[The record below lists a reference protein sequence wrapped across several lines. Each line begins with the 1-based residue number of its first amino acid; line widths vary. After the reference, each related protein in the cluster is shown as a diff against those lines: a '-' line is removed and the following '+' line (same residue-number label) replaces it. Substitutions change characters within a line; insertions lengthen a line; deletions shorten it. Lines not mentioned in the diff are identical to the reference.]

1 MAQDAVAEIR
11 ERIDI
16 IDLIQGYVP
25 SLKKTGRSFKGLCPF
40 HQEKSPSFVVF
51 PDSQNFHCFGCG
63 KGGDLFTFYMLVEN
77 TEFRDALKELAV
89 RAGVTLDMAAAPAPE
104 HDAHRRRLIEAN
116 ELAVTFYSHVL
127 AKARQGEAGR
137 QMIADRGISPEM
149 VERFRLGFAP
159 ESWSDLLN
167 FLTSRDIPA
176 DIAHEAGL
184 LQTRDNGGHYD
195 RFRNRLMFPIRDRDG
210 DVVGFGGRAVGDGI
224 PKYLNSPQTPVFDK
238 SSLVYALDLAKDP
251 IRKAGE
257 VVIVEGYMDVIAAH
271 QFGYENVVAS
281 MGTALTETQAAL
293 VKRGSARIVLA
304 LDADAAGQM
313 ATIRGIETM
322 QGALDADVV
331 PAPDAAGII
340 RFERKLKTQIAVVNL
355 PEGKDPDE
363 LIRKTPD
370 AWPGIVASAKPFM
383 DFTIETLTRSVDLA
397 DPKQKSS
404 VVQQM
409 APLLQQIPDRIVQGH
424 YISMLARRLGL
435 EDRLVLAEVRK
446 ARLGARPSAQ
456 RHGITPDAIERVA
469 RRSTEDYVV
478 ALFLKHPDLTRDVVA
493 RIPIEELNDVRNRE
507 LVKILRDEAVA
518 ELAPEQIVVALDDQL
533 ADYAE
538 HLLSTLEGR
547 PEQFPGQIHRES
559 EEMLVKLGRER
570 FDFLMRQLD
579 TTLKMALQDQDAPAL
594 QSVKEQIGKLAER
607 HRQYHQP
614 PSPYFL
620 DTRSPARRL

>member
-1 MAQDAVAEIR
+1 MARDAVAEIR
-11 ERIDI
+11 DRIDI

-25 SLKKTGRSFKGLCPF
+25 SLKKAGRSFKGLCPF

-77 TEFRDALKELAV
+77 TEFRDALKELAT
-89 RAGVTLDMAAAPAPE
+89 RSGVTLDVTTTPAPE
-104 HDAHRRRLIEAN
+104 HDAYRRRLIEAN
-116 ELAVTFYSHVL
+116 ELAMTFFSNVL

-137 QMIADRGISPEM
+137 RMVEDRGISPEM

-167 FLTSRDIPA
+167 FLTSRDVPVDVA
-176 DIAHEAGL
+176 QEAGL
-184 LQTRDNGGHYD
+184 LQVRDNGGHYD

-210 DVVGFGGRAVGDGI
+210 DVVGFGGRAMGDGI
-224 PKYLNSPQTPVFDK
+224 PKYLNSPQTPIFDK
-238 SSLVYALDLAKDP
+238 SSLVYALDLAKEP
-251 IRKAGE
+251 IRKSGE

-281 MGTALTETQAAL
+281 MGTALTESQAAL
-293 VKRGSARIVLA
+293 VKRGSTRIVLA

-322 QGALDADVV
+322 QDALDADVQPV
-331 PAPDAAGII
+331 PDAAGII
-340 RFERKLKTQIAVVNL
+340 RFERKLKTQISVVHL

-363 LIRKTPD
+363 LIRKSPAT
-370 AWPGIVASAKPFM
+370 WPSVVASAKPFM
-383 DFTIETLTRSVDLA
+383 DFTIATLTRSVDLA
-397 DPKQKSS
+397 DPRQKST
-404 VVQQM
+404 VVQQL

-456 RHGITPDAIERVA
+456 RHGVTPDAVEQVA
-469 RRSTEDYVV
+469 RRSTEDYVI

-507 LVKILRDEAVA
+507 LVKVLRDESVS
-518 ELAPEQIVVALDDQL
+518 ELAPEQIVVALDDHL

-538 HLLSTLEGR
+538 FLLGTLEGR

-559 EEMLVKLGRER
+559 EEMLIKLGRER
-570 FDFLMRQLD
+570 FDFLMKQLD
-579 TTLKMALQDQDAPAL
+579 TSLKMALVDQDTSAL

-607 HRQYHQP
+607 HRQYYPP

-620 DTRSPARRL
+620 DSRSPNRR

>member
-1 MAQDAVAEIR
+1 MARDAVAEIR

-77 TEFRDALKELAV
+77 TEFRDALKELAI
-89 RAGVTLDMAAAPAPE
+89 RAGVTLDVATAPAPE
-104 HDAHRRRLIEAN
+104 HDAHRKRLIDAN
-116 ELAVTFYSHVL
+116 ELAATFFSHVL

-137 QMIADRGISPEM
+137 KMVEERRISPEM

-167 FLTSRDIPA
+167 FLTSRDVPA
-176 DIAHEAGL
+176 EVAHEAGL

-210 DVVGFGGRAVGDGI
+210 NVVGFGGRAVGDAM

-238 SSLVYALDLAKDP
+238 SSLVYALDLAKEP
-251 IRKAGE
+251 IRKIGD

-271 QFGYENVVAS
+271 QFGFENVVAS
-281 MGTALTETQAAL
+281 MGTALTESQAAL
-293 VKRGSARIVLA
+293 VKRGSTRIVLA

-322 QGALDADVV
+322 QDALDADVQPV
-331 PAPDAAGII
+331 PDAAGII
-340 RFERKLKTQIAVVNL
+340 RFERKLKTQISVVHL

-363 LIRKTPD
+363 LIRKSPD
-370 AWPGIVASAKPFM
+370 TWPSIVASARPFM

-397 DPKQKSS
+397 DPKQKSA

-409 APLLQQIPDRIVQGH
+409 APLLQQVSDRIVQGH

-446 ARLGARPSAQ
+446 ARLGGRPSAQ
-456 RHGITPDAIERVA
+456 RHGVSADAIERVA

-507 LVKILRDEAVA
+507 LVKVLRDESVA

-538 HLLSTLEGR
+538 FLLTTLEGR

-559 EEMLVKLGRER
+559 EAMLIKLGKER
-570 FDFLMRQLD
+570 FEFLMKQLE
-579 TTLKMALQDQDAPAL
+579 TSLKMALEEHDAAAML
-594 QSVKEQIGKLAER
+594 SVKEQIGKLAER
-607 HRQYHQP
+607 HRQYYPP

-620 DTRSPARRL
+620 DTRSPNRR

>member
-1 MAQDAVAEIR
+1 MARDAVAEIR
-11 ERIDI
+11 DRIDI

-25 SLKKTGRSFKGLCPF
+25 SLKKAGRSFKGLCPF

-77 TEFRDALKELAV
+77 TEFRDALKELAT
-89 RAGVTLDMAAAPAPE
+89 RAGVTLDVTTAPAPE

-116 ELAVTFYSHVL
+116 ELATTFFSHVL
-127 AKARQGEAGR
+127 AKAKQGEAGR
-137 QMIADRGISPEM
+137 RMVKDRGISPEM

-167 FLTSRDIPA
+167 FLTSRDVPVDVA
-176 DIAHEAGL
+176 QEAGL
-184 LQTRDNGGHYD
+184 LQVRDNGGHYD

-210 DVVGFGGRAVGDGI
+210 DVVGFGGRAMGDGI
-224 PKYLNSPQTPVFDK
+224 PKYLNSPQTPIFDK
-238 SSLVYALDLAKDP
+238 SSLVYALDLAKEP
-251 IRKAGE
+251 IRQSGE

-281 MGTALTETQAAL
+281 MGTALTESQAAL
-293 VKRGSARIVLA
+293 VKRGSTRIVLA

-322 QGALDADVV
+322 QDALDADVQPV
-331 PAPDAAGII
+331 PDAAGVI
-340 RFERKLKTQIAVVNL
+340 RFERKLKTQISVVDL

-363 LIRKTPD
+363 LIRKSPD
-370 AWPGIVASAKPFM
+370 AWPGIVASARPFM

-397 DPKQKSS
+397 DPRQKSAA
-404 VVQQM
+404 VQQL

-456 RHGITPDAIERVA
+456 RNGVTPDAVEQVA

-507 LVKILRDEAVA
+507 LVRVLRDESVS
-518 ELAPEQIVVALDDQL
+518 ELAPEQIIVALDDHL

-538 HLLSTLEGR
+538 FLLGTLEGR

-559 EEMLVKLGRER
+559 EEMLIKLGRER
-570 FDFLMRQLD
+570 FDFLMKQLD
-579 TTLKMALQDQDAPAL
+579 TSLKIALQDQDSSAL

-607 HRQYHQP
+607 HRQYYPP

-620 DTRSPARRL
+620 DTRSPSRR

>member
-1 MAQDAVAEIR
+1 MARDAVAEIR

-16 IDLIQGYVP
+16 TDLVQGYVP

-77 TEFRDALKELAV
+77 TEFRDALKELAN
-89 RAGVTLDMAAAPAPE
+89 RAGVTLDAATAPVPE
-104 HDAHRRRLIEAN
+104 HDAHRKRLIEVN
-116 ELAVTFYSHVL
+116 ELAATFFSHVL
-127 AKARQGEAGR
+127 SKAPQGEAGR
-137 QMIADRGISPEM
+137 RTIEERGISPEM

-176 DIAHEAGL
+176 DLAHEAGL
-184 LQTRDNGGHYD
+184 LQERDNGGHYD
-195 RFRNRLMFPIRDRDG
+195 RFRNRLMFPIRNRDG
-210 DVVGFGGRAVGDGI
+210 DVVGFGGRAMGDAI

-238 SSLVYALDLAKDP
+238 SSLVYALDLAREP
-251 IRKAGE
+251 IRKSGE

-271 QFGYENVVAS
+271 QFGYRNVVAS
-281 MGTALTETQAAL
+281 MGTALTESQVAQ

-322 QGALDADVV
+322 QDALDADVLPV
-331 PAPDAAGII
+331 PDAAGII
-340 RFERKLKTQIAVVNL
+340 RFERKLKTQISVVHL

-363 LIRKTPD
+363 LIRRTPE
-370 AWPGIVASAKPFM
+370 AWPSIVASAKPFM
-383 DFTIETLTRSVDLA
+383 DFTIDTLTRSVDLA
-397 DPKQKSS
+397 DPKQKSA
-404 VVQQM
+404 VVQQL
-409 APLLQQIPDRIVQGH
+409 APLLQQISDRIVQGH
-424 YISMLARRLGL
+424 YISMLGRRLGI

-446 ARLGARPSAQ
+446 ARLGGRPSAQ
-456 RHGITPDAIERVA
+456 RHGITPDAVERVA

-493 RIPIEELNDVRNRE
+493 RIPIEELNDIRNRE
-507 LVKILRDEAVA
+507 LVKVLRDDSVT
-518 ELAPEQIVVALDDQL
+518 ELAPEQIVVALDDHL
-533 ADYAE
+533 ADHAE
-538 HLLSTLEGR
+538 SLLAALEGR

-559 EEMLVKLGRER
+559 EEMLIKLGRER
-570 FDFLMRQLD
+570 FDFLMKQLD
-579 TTLKMALQDQDAPAL
+579 STLKTALQEQDPSTL

-607 HRQYHQP
+607 HRQYYPP

-620 DTRSPARRL
+620 DSRSPHRR